1 MEQAAREAMIAQLL
15 GGYTEQALKEAFE
28 AVQDKDDWKAPIRA
42 LVARED
48 LGVTIKA
55 IEHYTATNVYSD
67 GDYGNFVGVYSVGY
81 RNGPAG
87 DH

>member
-1 MEQAAREAMIAQLL
+1 MEQAQSDTMIAQLL
-15 GGYTEQALKEAFE
+15 GGYTEEELKEAFE

-48 LGVTIKA
+48 LPVTIKA
-55 IEHYTATNVYSD
+55 IEHYTATSVYFD
-67 GDYGNFVGVYSVGY
+67 GDYGNFVGIYSVGY
-81 RNGPAG
+81 RMGPAG